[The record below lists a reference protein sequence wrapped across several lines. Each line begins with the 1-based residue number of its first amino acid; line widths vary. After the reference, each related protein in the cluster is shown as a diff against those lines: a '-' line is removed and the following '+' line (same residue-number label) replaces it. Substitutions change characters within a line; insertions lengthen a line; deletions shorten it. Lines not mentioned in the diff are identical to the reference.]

1 MDVDLGVYI
10 CFFIT
15 KMSTSSIADMIEA
28 KLIKINDE
36 IEFKFKGNYFTA
48 KIIKGGLITDCKFKG
63 CRSTIYVC
71 CLNNVIA
78 FSSLTAWT
86 EACLQDVLEEYYTR
100 YSSWKRVI
108 HKPSNLTMSEL
119 RDRCKLQH
127 AKIDPDAYKEIYRLN
142 TIIDSL
148 KKYIVDNDL
157 KVPELKNDFT
167 ISLTPKRK
175 IVTLNIKNKEAF
187 QRVQKKMILELNS

>member
-1 MDVDLGVYI
+1 
-10 CFFIT
+10 
-15 KMSTSSIADMIEA
+15 MSTSSISDMIED

-36 IEFKFKGNYFTA
+36 IEFKFKGNNFTA
-48 KIIKGGLITDCKFKG
+48 KIIKGGLITHCKYKS
-63 CRSTIYVC
+63 CRSTIYME

-108 HKPSNLTMSEL
+108 HKSSNLTMSEL

-127 AKIDPDAYKEIYRLN
+127 SKIDPDIYKEIFRLN
-142 TIIDSL
+142 SIIDSL
-148 KKYIVDNDL
+148 KKYIVDNKL
-157 KVPELKNDFT
+157 EIPEIKNDFN

-175 IVTLNIKNKEAF
+175 IVRLDIKNKDAF
-187 QRVQKKMILELNS
+187 ERVQKKMIKEL

>member
-1 MDVDLGVYI
+1 MIWGYKYNLIVY
-10 CFFIT
+10 

-36 IEFKFKGNYFTA
+36 IEFKFKGNNFTA
-48 KIIKGGLITDCKFKG
+48 KIIKGGLITSCTFKS
-63 CRSTIYVC
+63 CRSTVSIE

-108 HKPSNLTMSEL
+108 HKPSSLTMSEL

-127 AKIDPDAYKEIYRLN
+127 TKIDPDSYKEIYRLN

-148 KKYIVDNDL
+148 KKYITDNNL
-157 KVPELKNDFT
+157 ELPEIKNDFA

-175 IVTLNIKNKEAF
+175 ILKLNIKNEEAF
-187 QRVQKKMILELNS
+187 KRVQKRMIQELNG

>member
-1 MDVDLGVYI
+1 MIWGYKYISIVY
-10 CFFIT
+10 

-36 IEFKFKGNYFTA
+36 IEFKFKGNIFTA
-48 KIIKGGLITDCKFKG
+48 KIIKGGLITSCTFKS
-63 CRSTIYVC
+63 CRSTVSIE

-108 HKPSNLTMSEL
+108 HKPSSLTMSEL

-127 AKIDPDAYKEIYRLN
+127 TKIDPDSYKEIYRLN

-148 KKYIVDNDL
+148 KKYITDNNL
-157 KVPELKNDFT
+157 ELPEIKNDFA

-175 IVTLNIKNKEAF
+175 ILKLNIKNEEAF
-187 QRVQKKMILELNS
+187 KRVQKRMIQELNG